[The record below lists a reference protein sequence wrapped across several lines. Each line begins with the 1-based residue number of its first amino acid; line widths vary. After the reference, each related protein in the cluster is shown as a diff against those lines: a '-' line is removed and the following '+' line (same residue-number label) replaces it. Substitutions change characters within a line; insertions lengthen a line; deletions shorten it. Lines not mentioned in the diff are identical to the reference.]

1 MSFDGDY
8 DGSIV
13 AVLEQLRLTADVEG
27 IAVLDL
33 SGEAAE
39 APVAYSVGDDRP
51 GTTVLGQALVTA
63 SPGRPSHTLAPDK
76 RPILACPWVLPPTR
90 PGGLLMWR
98 APGSRAWSE
107 TDHELAASVA
117 MLLRHVV
124 GAGMGQVG
132 IDRLTG
138 LPNRRWF
145 LDEAERRIDRLDM
158 DATIGSLFLVD
169 IDDLRRINLTLGH
182 AQGDRVL
189 VRMAS
194 QLRAVVRPGDL
205 VARVGADQF
214 AIWQDG
220 MDYLTAA
227 ERAEALCAR
236 RMFLDFPDGHGMSF
250 SIGIVSRSPG
260 SADDIRTLLRR
271 AHMAAREVK
280 NTGGGGW
287 RVSHPERMP
296 RRSDSSA

>member
-39 APVAYSVGDDRP
+39 APVAYSVGDDGP